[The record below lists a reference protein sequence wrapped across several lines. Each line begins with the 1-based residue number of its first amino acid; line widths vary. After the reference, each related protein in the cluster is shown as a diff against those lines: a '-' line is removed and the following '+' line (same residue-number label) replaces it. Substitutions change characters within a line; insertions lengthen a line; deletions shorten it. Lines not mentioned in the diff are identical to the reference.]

1 MNELFGQNQKL
12 YSHIKRTIRGCS
24 KSERTFEIDT
34 DIKARICM
42 DNGKIEKIHIII
54 EDRDES
60 NLSDSVKEDS
70 TIKSKKKEKK
80 EA

>member
-1 MNELFGQNQKL
+1 
-12 YSHIKRTIRGCS
+12 
-24 KSERTFEIDT
+24 
-34 DIKARICM
+34 M
-42 DNGKIEKIHIII
+42 DKGKIEKIHIII

-70 TIKSKKKEKK
+70 TIKTKKKEKK